1 MINESLKYNPQDP
14 VAPGGTLSEAIDY
27 LKISP
32 ADLAQITRTTASYV
46 EGVLDG
52 TAAITTDF
60 AEGLTKIM
68 KVPADFWLRYDTDY
82 WRLKALEEKRAKKL
96 TD

>member
-1 MINESLKYNPQDP
+1 MLHKKLVYKSEFP

-32 ADLAQITRTTASYV
+32 ADLAQITHTTASYV

-68 KVPADFWLRYDTDY
+68 KVPADFWLRYDADY

>member
-1 MINESLKYNPQDP
+1 MINRSLKYDPQDP
-14 VAPGGTLSEAIDY
+14 VAPGGTLCEAIDY

-32 ADLAQITRTTASYV
+32 AELAQITHTTVSYV

-52 TAAITTDF
+52 TAAVTNNF

-68 KVPADFWLRYDTDY
+68 KVPADFWLRYDAEY
-82 WRLKALEEKRAKKL
+82 WRLKALEEQRGRKSI
-96 TD
+96 

>member
-14 VAPGGTLSEAIDY
+14 VAPGGTLSESIDY

-32 ADLAQITRTTASYV
+32 ADLAQITHTTVSYV

-52 TAAITTDF
+52 TAVITTDF
-60 AEGLTKIM
+60 AEGLTKII
-68 KVPADFWLRYDTDY
+68 KVPAEFWLRYDADY
-82 WRLKALEEKRAKKL
+82 WRLKALEKSTQKN
-96 TD
+96 